1 MKQVVYVAS
10 TESHQIHVW
19 QMNEHGEMSLLQ
31 TVSTPDQVQPLITA
45 PDGRHLYAAVK
56 PGNAVATYKIAEDG
70 KLTQTGLTP
79 LQALPPISPLIKRGA
94 HCTPLLIIREIWRYC
109 RSAITVF
116 PSVQCR

>member
-79 LQALPPISPLIKRGA
+79 LPGTAAYITLDKAGRTLYAASYHQ
-94 HCTPLLIIREIWRYC
+94 EIWRYC

>member
-56 PGNAVATYKIAEDG
+56 PAMRWR
-70 KLTQTGLTP
+70 
-79 LQALPPISPLIKRGA
+79 LIKSRKTA
-94 HCTPLLIIREIWRYC
+94 NSHKP
-109 RSAITVF
+109 A
-116 PSVQCR
+116 